1 MTLGIAVFFATLLVF
16 GIWYGLHRAFGG
28 GGLALDSDATEIF
41 GSPTED
47 LAFNLVTLGVL
58 TPLVPLTAWLVQRRP
73 AWSVASVLNRI
84 RWRWLAWCCLP
95 AVGYVVL
102 SFGLGL
108 LVDQIVPADDST
120 ADNGSWIGFA
130 KFVVP
135 LLLVVFLVP
144 FQATAEEFIFRGW
157 LIQAVGSF
165 GPDSVEGRARW
176 VRVLFRSPWPGI
188 VIGGAAF
195 VSAHGYTGW
204 AMLDI
209 FLFAVLAGWLT
220 VRTGGLEA
228 AIALHV
234 LNNFFAFLLPAAFGG
249 LDDWADQGGA
259 PWTILLSDIPSLAFV
274 LFTVTWLA
282 KRQRIARVSENQERT
297 VGAV

>member
-1 MTLGIAVFFATLLVF
+1 MSVALLTIWTIAHAIIT
-16 GIWYGLHRAFGG
+16 G
-28 GGLALDSDATEIF
+28 DAPSFEGSGTEIF
-41 GSPTED
+41 GNPAED
-47 LAFNLVTLGVL
+47 LAMNLVLLGVL
-58 TPLVPLTAWLVQRRP
+58 TPFVPLTAWLLQRRP

-95 AVGYVVL
+95 AFGYIVL
-102 SFGLGL
+102 SFGLGQ
-108 LVDQIVPADDST
+108 LVDQLIPAEDTTAGDD
-120 ADNGSWIGFA
+120 GSWIGFA

-135 LLLVVFLVP
+135 LLIVVFLVP
-144 FQATAEEFIFRGW
+144 FQATAEEFVFRGW
-157 LIQAVGSF
+157 LIQAIGAY

-188 VIGGAAF
+188 VIAGGAF

-234 LNNFFAFLLPAAFGG
+234 LNNLYAFLLPAAFGG
-249 LDDWADQGGA
+249 LDGWSEQGGA

-282 KRQRIARVSENQERT
+282 KRQRIARVS
-297 VGAV
+297 